1 MTCFSRNRIR
11 KVTIRSHSNAEHIA
25 EGCIQCRHAGSAAL
39 PIAAH
44 HSFSAEFDSTKPIT
58 LEGKVVQME
67 WVNPHS
73 WLTIDVTKAD
83 GTVERWKMEGGSP
96 SVLLRLGW
104 NRNSLPAG
112 TRIKV
117 VAFQAK
123 DGSFRGSTREIEF
136 PDGRKMDLGGSG
148 TKDGQDKQ
156 DKEDKQDK

>member
-1 MTCFSRNRIR
+1 MYS
-11 KVTIRSHSNAEHIA
+11 KLLK
-25 EGCIQCRHAGSAAL
+25 AGAGAVMLMAVAL
-39 PIAAH
+39 PVSAH
-44 HSFSAEFDSTKPIT
+44 HSFSAEFDATKQVT

-73 WLTIDVTKAD
+73 WLQIDVTKAD
-83 GTVERWKMEGGSP
+83 GTVEHWRIEGGSP

-123 DGSFRGSTREIEF
+123 DGSLRASSRDIEF
-136 PDGRKMDLGGSG
+136 PDGRKMDLGGSANTDAAG
-148 TKDGQDKQ
+148 KDAPPK
-156 DKEDKQDK
+156 

>member
-1 MTCFSRNRIR
+1 MYSRLL
-11 KVTIRSHSNAEHIA
+11 KALVSSGMLVA
-25 EGCIQCRHAGSAAL
+25 AAL
-39 PIAAH
+39 PVAAH

-73 WLTIDVTKAD
+73 WLTIDVPKPD
-83 GTVERWKMEGGSP
+83 GTVERWHIEGGSP

-112 TRIKV
+112 TKIKV

-123 DGSFRGSTREIEF
+123 DGS
-136 PDGRKMDLGGSG
+136 L
-148 TKDGQDKQ
+148 
-156 DKEDKQDK
+156 

>member
-1 MTCFSRNRIR
+1 MHGRLLNVVVSGGML
-11 KVTIRSHSNAEHIA
+11 IA
-25 EGCIQCRHAGSAAL
+25 SGL
-39 PIAAH
+39 PAAAH

-83 GTVERWKMEGGSP
+83 GTVERWRLEGGSP

-112 TRIKV
+112 TKIKV
-117 VAFQAK
+117 TAFQAK
-123 DGSFRGSTREIEF
+123 DGAFRASTRDIEF
-136 PDGRKMDLGGSG
+136 PDGRKMDMGGSS
-148 TKDGQDKQ
+148 KDGQDKTE
-156 DKEDKQDK
+156 K

>member
-1 MTCFSRNRIR
+1 M
-11 KVTIRSHSNAEHIA
+11 A
-25 EGCIQCRHAGSAAL
+25 AAL
-39 PIAAH
+39 PLAAH
-44 HSFSAEFDSTKPIT
+44 HSFSAEFDSTKPLT

-83 GTVERWKMEGGSP
+83 GTVERWRIEGGSP

-123 DGSFRGSTREIEF
+123 DGSLRGSSRRHRVSRTAGKWISAAREPRKSLRNNRA
-136 PDGRKMDLGGSG
+136 PDYFESAGMVHAKFFASFGSPLPR
-148 TKDGQDKQ
+148 
-156 DKEDKQDK
+156 

>member
-1 MTCFSRNRIR
+1 M
-11 KVTIRSHSNAEHIA
+11 RSKLFPLGAILLLT
-25 EGCIQCRHAGSAAL
+25 AAL
-39 PIAAH
+39 PLAAH
-44 HSFSAEFDSTKPIT
+44 HSFSAEFDSTKPLT

-83 GTVERWKMEGGSP
+83 GTVERWRIEGGSP

-123 DGSFRGSTREIEF
+123 DGSLRGSSRSIEF

-148 TKDGQDKQ
+148 TK
-156 DKEDKQDK
+156 EDPAK

>member
-1 MTCFSRNRIR
+1 MNSRLLN
-11 KVTIRSHSNAEHIA
+11 VLMS
-25 EGCIQCRHAGSAAL
+25 AGMLMAAAL
-39 PIAAH
+39 PVAAH
-44 HSFSAEFDSTKPIT
+44 HSFSAEFDRNKEVT
-58 LEGKVVQME
+58 LDGKVVQME

-83 GTVERWKMEGGSP
+83 GTVERWRIEGGSP

-117 VAFQAK
+117 IAFQAK
-123 DGSFRGSTREIEF
+123 DGSLRGSSRDIVF
-136 PDGRKMDLGGSG
+136 PDGRKLDMGGSG

-156 DKEDKQDK
+156 EK